1 MPTPKTFLD
10 SPLLTPERI
19 AADPEAAFAAR
30 PSWVRGLVI
39 VHPEIGLD
47 RPPEATPE
55 GRPGV
60 SPAAVVSLGES
71 HLAHK
76 TYSLIGLALLCE
88 LSRLPGVSVVTNS
101 DGKGR
106 HYERVTIADA
116 SEDLTSVN
124 RLLIGATAYD
134 QAKVVGIKS
143 DMRPENLKGVPARK
157 LGKDARAVLLGHA
170 KRIAEGWEAKGTI
183 PHHLTADSYLAN
195 LERLLALTDLEASG
209 LDPLAALPMV
219 SEEA

>member
-1 MPTPKTFLD
+1 MPTPTTFLD

-19 AADPEAAFAAR
+19 AADPEAAFAVR
-30 PSWVRGLVI
+30 PSWVRGLVL
-39 VHPEIGLD
+39 VHPDADPE
-47 RPPEATPE
+47 RPSEATPQ
-55 GRPGV
+55 GV

-76 TYSLIGLALLCE
+76 TYSLTGLALLFE

-116 SEDLTSVN
+116 AEDLTSVN
-124 RLLIGATAYD
+124 RLLIGATTYD

-143 DMRPENLKGVPARK
+143 DMRPENLRATPARK

-170 KRIAEGWEAKGTI
+170 ERIVRAWEAKGTM
-183 PHHLTADSYLAN
+183 PHLLTADGYLAN

-209 LDPLAALPMV
+209 LDPLAALPVV

>member
-19 AADPEAAFAAR
+19 AADPEAAFAVR

-39 VHPEIGLD
+39 VC
-47 RPPEATPE
+47 PEAAPQDCH
-55 GRPGV
+55 GV

-71 HLAHK
+71 YLAHK
-76 TYSLIGLALLCE
+76 IYSLIGLALLCE
-88 LSRLPGVSVVTNS
+88 LSRLPGISVVTNS

-124 RLLIGATAYD
+124 RLLIGAAAYD

-143 DMRPENLKGVPARK
+143 DMRPENLRGVPARK
-157 LGKDARAVLLGHA
+157 LGKDARVVLLGHA
-170 KRIAEGWEAKGTI
+170 KRIGEAWEAKGTM

-195 LERLLALTDLEASG
+195 LERLLALSDLEASG
-209 LDPLAALPMV
+209 LDPIALLPMV
-219 SEEA
+219 SEGA